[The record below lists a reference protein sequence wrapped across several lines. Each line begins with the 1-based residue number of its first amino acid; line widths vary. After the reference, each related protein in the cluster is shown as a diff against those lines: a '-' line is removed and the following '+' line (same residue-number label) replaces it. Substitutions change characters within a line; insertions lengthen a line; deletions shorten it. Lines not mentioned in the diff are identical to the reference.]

1 MKLSDMLLQQ
11 DGLSMAHDGATYCG
25 TRGEY
30 TFLILMG
37 AQRACRLRSPRRGR
51 AG

>member
-1 MKLSDMLLQQ
+1 MKLSDTLLQQ
-11 DGLSMAHDGATYCG
+11 EGLSMAHDGATYCG

-37 AQRACRLRSPRRGR
+37 RACRLRSPRRGR